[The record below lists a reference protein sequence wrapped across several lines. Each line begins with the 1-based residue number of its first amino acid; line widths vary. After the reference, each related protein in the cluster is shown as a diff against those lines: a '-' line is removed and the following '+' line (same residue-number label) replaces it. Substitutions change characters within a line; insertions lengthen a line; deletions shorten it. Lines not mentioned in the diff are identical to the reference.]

1 MEEWGRMAIAITFLG
16 LFALISLLGN
26 VGAFRSFKKD
36 QGLIAELNEECNEN
50 IELLREMEEV
60 LKKVEV
66 ERKAIFDTLETLS
79 KRPNL
84 AVISNEQI
92 QQLADILDSKHKNNW
107 MN

>member
-1 MEEWGRMAIAITFLG
+1 
-16 LFALISLLGN
+16 
-26 VGAFRSFKKD
+26 
-36 QGLIAELNEECNEN
+36 
-50 IELLREMEEV
+50 MEEV
-60 LKKVEV
+60 LKHTEV

-92 QQLADILDSKHKNNW
+92 QQLADILDSKNKNNW

>member
-1 MEEWGRMAIAITFLG
+1 MVIALVVLVITVILEMVFIARQYSRLVEQ
-16 LFALISLLGN
+16 ISL
-26 VGAFRSFKKD
+26 VD
-36 QGLIAELNEECNEN
+36 ELNQECDEN

-60 LKKVEV
+60 LKHTEV

-92 QQLADILDSKHKNNW
+92 QQLADILDSKNKNNW

>member
-1 MEEWGRMAIAITFLG
+1 MVI
-16 LFALISLLGN
+16 ALIVLVITVILEMVFISRQYTQLVERTSL
-26 VGAFRSFKKD
+26 VD
-36 QGLIAELNEECNEN
+36 ELNQECDEN
-50 IELLREMEEV
+50 IELLREMEGV
-60 LKKVEV
+60 LKNVEV

-92 QQLADILDSKHKNNW
+92 QQLADILDAKHKSNW

>member
-1 MEEWGRMAIAITFLG
+1 MEL
-16 LFALISLLGN
+16 ALILLGVASVFMSAGL

-60 LKKVEV
+60 LKNVEV

>member
-1 MEEWGRMAIAITFLG
+1 MELALAITVAVVAVL
-16 LFALISLLGN
+16 SVLGN

-36 QGLIAELNEECNEN
+36 QALIAELNQECDEN
-50 IELLREMEEV
+50 IELLRETQELIETMET
-60 LKKVEV
+60 
-66 ERKAIFDTLETLS
+66 ERKAIFSTLETLS

-92 QQLADILDSKHKNNW
+92 QQLADILAAKDKNNW